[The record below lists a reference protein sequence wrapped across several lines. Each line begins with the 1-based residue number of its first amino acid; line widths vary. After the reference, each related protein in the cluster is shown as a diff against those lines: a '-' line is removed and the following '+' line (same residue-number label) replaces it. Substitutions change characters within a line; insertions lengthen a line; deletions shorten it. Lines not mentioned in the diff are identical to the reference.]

1 MITHHPNDA
10 LLLDYA
16 SGAASEPISLLVA
29 THLAL
34 CPCCRRKVAEYEAI
48 GGALVNDCESEKIS
62 CELKSETLSVLDNFS
77 EVEISH
83 DTSTSKRPA
92 DTKAGIP
99 QPLSGYCGDADSKD
113 MWQWAGF
120 GIKKIPLLESH
131 DNFECYMLAIRG
143 GKKVPS
149 HDHGGSEWTLV
160 LDGAF
165 TDEAGHFSRG
175 DMVEMR
181 EGEEHQP
188 IADAG
193 KDCICLVVAEAP
205 VSLTGSVG
213 RLLNPF
219 IGR

>member
-16 SGAASEPISLLVA
+16 SGAASEPMSLLVA

-34 CPCCRRKVAEYEAI
+34 CPSCRRKVADYEAI
-48 GGALVNDCESEKIS
+48 GGALVSNCGSEKIS
-62 CELKSETLSVLDNFS
+62 RELKSETLASLDDFLD
-77 EVEISH
+77 VETCH
-83 DTSTSKRPA
+83 DTSIGTRSDEP
-92 DTKAGIP
+92 KAGIP
-99 QPLSGYCGDADSKD
+99 QPLSDYCGEVDNKD
-113 MWQWAGF
+113 VWQWAGF
-120 GIKKIPLLESH
+120 GIKKIPLLETH
-131 DNFECYMLAIRG
+131 DKFECYMLAIRG

-188 IADAG
+188 MADAG

-213 RLLNPF
+213 RFLNPF
-219 IGR
+219 IGN

>member
-16 SGAASEPISLLVA
+16 SGAASEPMSLLVA

-34 CPCCRRKVAEYEAI
+34 CPVCRRKVEEYEAI
-48 GGALVNDCESEKIS
+48 GGAFVNNCASEEIS
-62 CELKSETLSVLDNFS
+62 PELKADTLESLDNLA
-77 EVEISH
+77 EVGICH
-83 DTSTSKRPA
+83 DTSVGMNSVEPGS
-92 DTKAGIP
+92 GIP
-99 QPLSGYCGDADSKD
+99 RPLSGYCGNIDDAD

-120 GIKKIPLLESH
+120 GIKKIPLLERH
-131 DNFECYMLAIRG
+131 DKFECYMLAIRG

-175 DMVEMR
+175 DMIEMR

-188 IADAG
+188 IADVG

-213 RLLNPF
+213 RFLNPF
-219 IGR
+219 IGS

>member
-16 SGAASEPISLLVA
+16 SGAASEPINLLVA

-34 CPCCRRKVAEYEAI
+34 CPCCRRKVEDYEAI
-48 GGALVNDCESEKIS
+48 GGAFVSNCKSAKIS
-62 CELKSETLSVLDNFS
+62 RELKADTLASLDNL
-77 EVEISH
+77 VEIEDRQES
-83 DTSTSKRPA
+83 PA
-92 DTKAGIP
+92 GMRSGDLETGIP
-99 QPLSGYCGDADSKD
+99 QPLRRYCGDVDNTD

-120 GIKKIPLLESH
+120 GIKKIPLLEKH
-131 DNFECYMLAIRG
+131 DKFECYMLAIRG

-160 LDGAF
+160 LDGSF

-213 RLLNPF
+213 RFLNPF
-219 IGR
+219 LG